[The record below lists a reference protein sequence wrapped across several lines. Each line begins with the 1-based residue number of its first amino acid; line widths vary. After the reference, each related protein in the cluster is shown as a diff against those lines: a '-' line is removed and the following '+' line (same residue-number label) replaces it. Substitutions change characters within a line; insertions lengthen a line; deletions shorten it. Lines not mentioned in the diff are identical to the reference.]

1 MDEQNQNKQASTDA
15 SDLVVLPCNGLDKEA
30 GSLSRELALVLAGE
44 GARLIC
50 PVLFQ
55 HSPRRYRKDLEC
67 GKLLIVNGCRT
78 GCVSKLA
85 EVHGLK
91 IDRKVTLTDFLKEKG
106 LKSGRSPLISD
117 AARELVPEM
126 LDRIL
131 RPGSPA
137 GPASGDLFK
146 NPVTYRKFTVEKFVF
161 RVPESSY
168 FFNENDCW
176 ARVEEKRARVGVSD
190 YVQQSASDIVFFEPP
205 ELGATVEIFDEV
217 GSLESSKTA
226 LDVISPVSGIVV
238 AINEQLVDK
247 PELVNLDPYE
257 EGWAAEIELADFMS
271 DRELLMDCEAY
282 FKYMKKKADSEH
294 QSLYGV

>member
-1 MDEQNQNKQASTDA
+1 MAEQTHEKQASTDT

-30 GSLSRELALVLAGE
+30 GSLSRELTLVLAGE
-44 GARLIC
+44 GARFVC

-55 HSPRRYRKDLEC
+55 HSPKRYRKDLEF
-67 GKLLIVNGCRT
+67 GKLLIVDGCRT
-78 GCVSKLA
+78 GCASTLA
-85 EVHGLK
+85 KEHGLK
-91 IDRKVTLTDFLKEKG
+91 IDRKVTLTELLKEKG
-106 LKSGRSPLISD
+106 LKSGKSPLVSD
-117 AARELVPEM
+117 AARELIPEM

-131 RPGSPA
+131 KPGSPG
-137 GPASGDLFK
+137 GPAPGDLFK
-146 NPVTYRKFTVEKFVF
+146 NPVNYQQFTVEKFVF
-161 RVPESSY
+161 RVPERDY
-168 FFNENDCW
+168 FFNESDCW
-176 ARVEEKRARVGVSD
+176 ARVDKSRARVGVSD

-205 ELGATVEIFDEV
+205 ELGATIEIFDEV

-257 EGWAAEIELADFMS
+257 EGWAAEIELADFKS

-282 FKYMKKKADSEH
+282 LKYMKKKADSEH
-294 QSLYGV
+294 QSLYGG